1 MSILVSTDFIWS
13 LQVSIGILEFG
24 KLKGIEG
31 GQNSLMS
38 ISFIE
43 VDFQAKSPLNG
54 AAVKSIRVIEDWGF
68 REET

>member
-1 MSILVSTDFIWS
+1 MITQKF
-13 LQVSIGILEFG
+13 SIGILEFG

-54 AAVKSIRVIEDWGF
+54 AAVKSIRVIED
-68 REET
+68 